1 MLAARLVA
9 AGVRVVCL
17 EQGDWHD
24 PADFPGARPG
34 YEVAMRSTWSADPN
48 VRGAEADYPIAVDR
62 AEITPLMFAG
72 VGGSTILYNAD
83 WCRLRPSDFR
93 VRTLDGVA
101 DDWPISYGDLSPHFD
116 RTDIEF
122 GVSGLAGDPSLP
134 PTPAF
139 PHPPLPVGRG
149 GRLVAGAHDEL
160 GWHWW
165 PGTNAIAPA
174 ACVQWGTCL
183 EGCPAGAKA
192 SADLTHWRRAVA
204 GGADL
209 RTGARATR
217 VVVDAR
223 GRASGVEYV
232 DRDGR
237 SHVVDAAIVVLA
249 ANGIGTPRLLLLSGL
264 ANRSGLVGR
273 RLMVHP
279 FATVAGTFDEPLA
292 SWVGHAGPKIVSY
305 EFYETDA
312 ARGFVRGAKWSLGGI
327 AGPVGI
333 ALEGWAGWGEGH
345 AERMRELVGRTMSW
359 GVFTEDLPEEANRI
373 VLDDALTDSDGLPA
387 PRVEYTISEN
397 TRRMLRF
404 HADRAAE
411 SLRAAGARELH
422 EEVPVRASGWH
433 LLGTARMGDD
443 PETSVVDRD
452 LQAHDVPGLYVADG
466 SVFVTSGGREPDEHR
481 RRARLASR
489 RPPGGRCMT
498 GEDFVFAE
506 LLAREAARLLPGGA
520 GLPAASDL
528 DLVWPEPPPG
538 VVDVLLLV
546 ADAYYAHPDGPRGAR
561 LPRAALD
568 PAAGAPRRARRRA
581 RAAPGA
587 GA

>member
-1 MLAARLVA
+1 VA
-9 AGVRVVCL
+9 A
-17 EQGDWHD
+17 
-24 PADFPGARPG
+24 
-34 YEVAMRSTWSADPN
+34 
-48 VRGAEADYPIAVDR
+48 
-62 AEITPLMFAG
+62 
-72 VGGSTILYNAD
+72 
-83 WCRLRPSDFR
+83 
-93 VRTLDGVA
+93 
-101 DDWPISYGDLSPHFD
+101 
-116 RTDIEF
+116 
-122 GVSGLAGDPSLP
+122 
-134 PTPAF
+134 
-139 PHPPLPVGRG
+139 
-149 GRLVAGAHDEL
+149 AHDRL

-165 PGTNAIAPA
+165 PGTNAIDPG

-204 GGADL
+204 AGADL

-223 GRASGVEYV
+223 GRASGVEYL

-237 SHVVDAAIVVLA
+237 SHVEEAPVVVLA

-279 FATVAGTFDEPLA
+279 FATVAGTFDEPLD

-305 EFYETDA
+305 EFYESDP

-333 ALEGWAGWGEGH
+333 ALEGWAGWGAGH
-345 AERMRELVGRTMSW
+345 AARMREHVGRTMSW
-359 GVFTEDLPEEANRI
+359 GIFTEDLPEEANR
-373 VLDDALTDSDGLPA
+373 VTLDDALTDSDGLPA
-387 PRVEYTISEN
+387 PRVEYAISEN

-466 SVFVTSGGREPDEHR
+466 SVFVTSAGVNPTSTVV
-481 RRARLASR
+481 ALASR
-489 RPPGGRCMT
+489 LG
-498 GEDFVFAE
+498 DH
-506 LLAREAARLLPGGA
+506 
-520 GLPAASDL
+520 
-528 DLVWPEPPPG
+528 
-538 VVDVLLLV
+538 LV
-546 ADAYYAHPDGPRGAR
+546 A
-561 LPRAALD
+561 AA
-568 PAAGAPRRARRRA
+568 
-581 RAAPGA
+581 
-587 GA
+587 